1 MRKVHNWDEWIDYF
15 RFWQDSI
22 GLDRDDLK
30 QFNFQVKFGEPE
42 ASQIQTSE
50 LPASSET

>member
-22 GLDRDDLK
+22 GLDRD
-30 QFNFQVKFGEPE
+30 
-42 ASQIQTSE
+42 E
-50 LPASSET
+50 LRQAVVSRQKVPARS